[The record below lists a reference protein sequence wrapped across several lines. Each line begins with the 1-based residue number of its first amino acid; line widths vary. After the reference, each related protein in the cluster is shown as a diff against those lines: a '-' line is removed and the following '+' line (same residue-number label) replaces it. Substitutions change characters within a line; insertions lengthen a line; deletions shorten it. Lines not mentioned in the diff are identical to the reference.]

1 MAASTG
7 FPNCDGAKETMT
19 YPIED
24 TGFTHWI
31 GDIETQLRLSHGLST
46 KDLGIDR
53 LSLGRF
59 YYAGISTFAF
69 LDHVAGLIS
78 PRL

>member
-1 MAASTG
+1 MV
-7 FPNCDGAKETMT
+7 FPGRDGAKENMT
-19 YPIED
+19 YPLED

-31 GDIETQLRLSHGLST
+31 GDIETQLRLSHGVST
-46 KDLGIDR
+46 KDLGMNR

-59 YYAGISTFAF
+59 YYAGITTFAF
-69 LDHVAGLIS
+69 LEHAARLIT